1 MTQSRNHAEDNA
13 VEAFID
19 RWRDTGGKER
29 ANYQLFLTE
38 LCQLLDLRDE
48 VSAAPIRLTNTVRSI
63 SKCDPDG
70 RVRKPNGLQ
79 MLSNRMAA
87 SDLTDFLEGLSR

>member
-1 MTQSRNHAEDNA
+1 MTQSRNHAEDSA

-38 LCQLLDLRDE
+38 CTWKTCATRYPRRLVDLLIDSE
-48 VSAAPIRLTNTVRSI
+48 VLVSVIRTEESANGTVY
-63 SKCDPDG
+63 KC
-70 RVRKPNGLQ
+70 
-79 MLSNRMAA
+79 
-87 SDLTDFLEGLSR
+87 

>member
-1 MTQSRNHAEDNA
+1 MTQPRNHAEHNP

-38 LCQLLDLRDE
+38 FTWKTCATRYLRRLVDLLIQSE
-48 VSAAPIRLTNTVRSI
+48 VLVSVIRTEESANGTVYT
-63 SKCDPDG
+63 C
-70 RVRKPNGLQ
+70 
-79 MLSNRMAA
+79 
-87 SDLTDFLEGLSR
+87 